1 MHMHMHMCMHMC
13 MCMHMSWCNKW
24 NFLLLRQHRWKL
36 SDSTLRT
43 LRTEVSDN
51 YLQSSGDME
60 VHSINPSGKS
70 CSVSAL
76 SLACT
81 CDLKLVVREKYI
93 ADTPAHLNCI

>member
-1 MHMHMHMCMHMC
+1 MHMHICMCMCMHMHMHMCMHMC

-60 VHSINPSGKS
+60 V
-70 CSVSAL
+70 
-76 SLACT
+76 CT
-81 CDLKLVVREKYI
+81 QL
-93 ADTPAHLNCI
+93 TPRGSPAVCLPFPLHAPAI